1 MIRFKDM
8 YKLSHKK
15 SLKKTSKKGIEK
27 NIALGLEK
35 MGYNLVIFII
45 ATFKMGQDVHKKSE
59 WSSTIIMG

>member
-45 ATFKMGQDVHKKSE
+45 ATLEMG
-59 WSSTIIMG
+59 

>member
-15 SLKKTSKKGIEK
+15 SLKKTSKKGIEEI

-45 ATFKMGQDVHKKSE
+45 ATLEMG
-59 WSSTIIMG
+59 

>member
-35 MGYNLVIFII
+35 MGYKLVIFII
-45 ATFKMGQDVHKKSE
+45 ATFQMG
-59 WSSTIIMG
+59 